1 LKEKPLQPSLREKKR
16 YLVYEV
22 LSKQALKAGEVSTA
36 IKSTMQQFVGDL
48 GLGKAGLMFF
58 DKDYNLAN
66 QRGFVKVSHTSLDE
80 LKASLPFIKEINGL
94 DVIVKSVTASGMIE
108 KAREA
113 VHQRRD

>member
-1 LKEKPLQPSLREKKR
+1 MKEKPLQPSLREKKR

-22 LSKQALKAGEVSTA
+22 LSKQAIQPKDVSLA
-36 IKSTMQQFVGDL
+36 IKSAMQEYVGTL

-58 DKDYNLAN
+58 DKDYTNN
-66 QRGFVKVSHTSLDE
+66 KGFVRVSHTSLDE
-80 LKASLPFIKEINGL
+80 LKASLPFIKQINGL

-113 VHQRRD
+113 VRQRRD